1 MTEKDKNKS
10 LYLLLLLGGVGFMI
24 YKKLKAKSDTKKT
37 NVDVGPLKENDAW
50 DSSEY
55 TEQRGRSYVAPF
67 LYLNK
72 DPEFMEYVRHLQQKL
87 NMILKE
93 MDAKDFPYYPLAIDG
108 LLGYKTA
115 LAIARVYGKDKMP
128 ITSIEQVK
136 NLYENY
142 Q

>member
-1 MTEKDKNKS
+1 MTQKDKNKS
-10 LYLLLLLGGVGFMI
+10 LYLLLLLGGVGYMV
-24 YKKLKAKSDTKKT
+24 YKKMKANSDRNKALTEGS
-37 NVDVGPLKENDAW
+37 NDVDAW

-55 TEQRGRSYVAPF
+55 TEQRGKTYVSPN
-67 LYLNK
+67 LYMNK

-87 NMILKE
+87 NLILVE

-115 LAIARVYGKDKMP
+115 LACARVFGKEKMP
-128 ITSIEQVK
+128 ITSKEQVI
-136 NLYENY
+136 NLIENY

>member
-10 LYLLLLLGGVGFMI
+10 LYLLLLLGGVGFMV
-24 YKKLKAKSDTKKT
+24 YKKLKANSDRKPK
-37 NVDVGPLKENDAW
+37 VDVGPLDELDAW

-55 TEQRGRSYVAPF
+55 TEQRGKSYVVSN
-67 LYLNK
+67 LYMNR

-87 NMILKE
+87 NIVLKE
-93 MDAKDFPYYPLAIDG
+93 MNATDFPYFPLAVDG

-115 LAIARVYGKDKMP
+115 LAIARVFGKGKMP
-128 ITSIEQVK
+128 INSLEQIK
-136 NLYENY
+136 NLLNNY